1 MWCRW
6 HKSVTN
12 AVQILSRHVTGAAAQ
27 TLLESKLM
35 RGFVASPAVL
45 FKSGFHRRTEV
56 TTVIPQAFPLSA
68 ALFAALGSLT
78 TVHGTD
84 IFAHSC
90 ACY

>member
-12 AVQILSRHVTGAAAQ
+12 AVQVLSRHVTGAAAQ

-35 RGFVASPAVL
+35 RGFVAPSSSNQGFTVPRSP
-45 FKSGFHRRTEV
+45 KP
-56 TTVIPQAFPLSA
+56 VIPQAFPLSA